1 MARALV
7 VIDIQNDY
15 FPGGRMELVGAEDAS
30 RRARTLL
37 DVFRASGEPL
47 FHVQHLFETADAPF
61 FVPGTEGSEI
71 HADVAPQPGERVIV
85 KHHPNAFR
93 DTPLHDELVRLDVDD
108 VVLCGMMTSMCV
120 DASARAAA
128 DLGLRTTIAGD
139 ACAAPDLR
147 SGRRGDPGRNG
158 AQGLLGG
165 ARLARRVSGA
175 SLEKTS
181 APATTRDQHNSAV
194 TT

>member
-30 RRARTLL
+30 RRARALL

-47 FHVQHLFETADAPF
+47 FHVQHLFETAEAPF

-71 HADVAPQPGERVIV
+71 HADVAPRPGERVIV

-93 DTPLHDELVRLDVDD
+93 DTPLHDELVRLGVDD

-147 SGRRGDPGRNG
+147 SGDEVIPGATVHKAFLAALGSLVADVRDTETLVGPSRR
-158 AQGLLGG
+158 
-165 ARLARRVSGA
+165 
-175 SLEKTS
+175 
-181 APATTRDQHNSAV
+181 
-194 TT
+194 